1 MKPILSTVAFLGLC
15 AAFAASAGAAEIS
28 ACLITKT
35 DSNPFFAK
43 MREGAVARAKEVGI
57 ELKTFAGKY
66 DGDHEAQVAAIETCM
81 FEGVKG
87 ILMSPNDSAA
97 IVPLVEQAR
106 NAGILFITLDSPL
119 DPVDAAD
126 ATFGTDNFKAGEL
139 IGKWAAAQLGDKA
152 AEARIGFLDLNASQ
166 VAVDYQRDQGFMS
179 GFGID
184 VKDPRVIGDE
194 DDSRIIG
201 HAYTDGAEEGGRK
214 AMETILQINPDVNV
228 VHTINEPAAAGA
240 YEALVAAG
248 REKDVLLVSVDG
260 GCPGVKNIAEG
271 IIGAT
276 AQQYPMRMAQMGIDA
291 IKEYAETGKK
301 PELEPGKDFF
311 DTGTTLI
318 TDKPVEGLESIDS
331 AEGAKLCWG

>member
-1 MKPILSTVAFLGLC
+1 
-15 AAFAASAGAAEIS
+15 
-28 ACLITKT
+28 
-35 DSNPFFAK
+35 
-43 MREGAVARAKEVGI
+43 MREGAVARAKEIGVD
-57 ELKTFAGKY
+57 LKTFAGKY

-166 VAVDYQRDQGFMS
+166 VAVDYQRNQGFMS

-184 VKDPRVIGDE
+184 VKDPKVIGDE
-194 DDSRIIG
+194 DDGRIVG

-214 AMETILQINPDVNV
+214 AMETILQIDPNVNV

-260 GCPGVKNIAEG
+260 GCPGVKNVAEG
-271 IIGAT
+271 VIGAT

-318 TDKPVEGLESIDS
+318 TDNPVEGIESIDT
-331 AEGAKLCWG
+331 AEGTKLCWG

>member
-260 GCPGVKNIAEG
+260 GCPGVKNIAKG

>member
-1 MKPILSTVAFLGLC
+1 MKHILSSMALLGLC
-15 AAFAASAGAAEIS
+15 ATFGSAAAAADID

-43 MREGAVARAKEVGI
+43 MREGAVARAKEIGVD
-57 ELKTFAGKY
+57 LKTFAGKY

-166 VAVDYQRDQGFMS
+166 VAVDYQRNQGFMS

-184 VKDPRVIGDE
+184 VKDPKVIGDE
-194 DDSRIIG
+194 DDGRIVG

-214 AMETILQINPDVNV
+214 AMETILQIDPNVNV

-260 GCPGVKNIAEG
+260 GCPGVKNVAEG
-271 IIGAT
+271 VIGAT

-318 TDKPVEGLESIDS
+318 TDNPVEGIESIDT
-331 AEGAKLCWG
+331 AEGTKLCWG

>member
-126 ATFGTDNFKAGEL
+126 ATFGTDNFKAGDL
-139 IGKWAAAQLGDKA
+139 LGKWAAAQLGDKA
-152 AEARIGFLDLNASQ
+152 AQARIGFLDLTASQ

-248 REKDVLLVSVDG
+248 REKRCAAGFG
-260 GCPGVKNIAEG
+260 G
-271 IIGAT
+271 
-276 AQQYPMRMAQMGIDA
+276 R
-291 IKEYAETGKK
+291 
-301 PELEPGKDFF
+301 
-311 DTGTTLI
+311 
-318 TDKPVEGLESIDS
+318 GLSGRQEHCRRHYRRDS
-331 AEGAKLCWG
+331 AAISDAHGANGYRCDQGICRNREKA